1 MAGYRL
7 MRRLASYG
15 RAAFLG
21 CLALNAVATAAD
33 APVYR
38 AQGLDVSTTNFVLGN
53 FEFILLHELAHVVI
67 GELKVPVLGP
77 EEDAADYLAATA
89 LLNNTRNDPV
99 SYRRANTWLLAAA
112 EGLKLSWVTG
122 AARSAELPYWNNH
135 SLNIQRFYSIAC
147 LLYGNDPGAFADL
160 PAAIRM
166 PPARADGCAVE
177 WEKADRS
184 FHWLLDN
191 FGRKPGEAVGPEI
204 AVLYDVPETLA
215 AAELLRAVQK
225 DGMLERVAGAMREQI
240 ILPRKIALHMRSC
253 GRPEAAWQPAQQELV
268 LCFELLDALYQLS
281 GSRDAGFNR
290 SGSMKLLQFPAVAGT
305 DHGGCRATTAE
316 IHFRA

>member
-1 MAGYRL
+1 MH
-7 MRRLASYG
+7 LA
-15 RAAFLG
+15 
-21 CLALNAVATAAD
+21 CLAVNAPVAAAD

-38 AQGLDVSTTNFVLGN
+38 AQGLDTSTTNFVLGN
-53 FEFILLHELAHVVI
+53 FEFVLLHELAHVVI

-89 LLNNTRNDPV
+89 LLNTTRNDPA
-99 SYRRANTWLLAAA
+99 SYLRASSYLLAAA
-112 EGLKLSWVTG
+112 EGLSLSWVAG
-122 AARSAELPYWNNH
+122 AARGGELPYWNNH

-147 LLYGNDPGAFADL
+147 LLYGNDPEAFAEL
-160 PAAIRM
+160 PAAVRM
-166 PPARADGCAVE
+166 PPARADGCAAE
-177 WEKADRS
+177 WQKADRS

-191 FGRKPGEAVGPEI
+191 FGRKAGQAAGPEI
-204 AVLYDVPETLA
+204 AILYDVPQTLA

-225 DGMLERVAGAMREQI
+225 DGMLERVAGAMQERI
-240 ILPRKIALHMRSC
+240 ILPRKITLRMRCC
-253 GRPEAAWQPAQQELV
+253 GRPEAAWQPEQQELV

-290 SGSMKLLQFPAVAGT
+290 SGSVKLLQLPAVAGT
-305 DHGGCRATTAE
+305 HQGSCSATTAE